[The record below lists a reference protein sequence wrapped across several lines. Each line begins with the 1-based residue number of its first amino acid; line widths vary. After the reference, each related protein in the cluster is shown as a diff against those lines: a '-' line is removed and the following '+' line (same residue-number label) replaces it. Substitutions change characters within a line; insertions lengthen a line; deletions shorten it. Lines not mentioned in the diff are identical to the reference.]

1 MDRHEKSELTDQDRA
16 LHELLGVLRDP
27 APAGRWAYCRQRKTW
42 RPPTD
47 VYETADCFV
56 VKVEI
61 AGMQRTDLHIALE
74 AKELTISGVRHD
86 SSTKVGY
93 QQMEI
98 QYGAFESHVS
108 LPAAVDQDAVEAA
121 YQEGFLIIRLPK
133 EQARRIQVTHT

>member
-1 MDRHEKSELTDQDRA
+1 MERHDKTELADQDRS
-16 LHELLGVLRDP
+16 LHELLGVLREP
-27 APAGRWAYCRQRKTW
+27 GPAGRWTFARQCKTW

-61 AGMQRTDLHIALE
+61 AGMQRADLHIALE
-74 AKELTISGVRHD
+74 AKELTISGIRQD
-86 SSTKVGY
+86 SSAKVGY

-108 LPAAVDQDAVEAA
+108 LPTAVDQDAVEAT
-121 YQEGFLIIRLPK
+121 YLEGFLTVRLPK
-133 EQARRIQVTHT
+133 AQARRVQITYT

>member
-1 MDRHEKSELTDQDRA
+1 MERYEKAELADQDRA
-16 LHELLGVLRDP
+16 HYELLGVLREP
-27 APAGRWAYCRQRKTW
+27 GPAGRWGLSRQRKTW
-42 RPPTD
+42 CPPTD

-74 AKELTISGVRHD
+74 ARDLSISGTRQD
-86 SSTKVGY
+86 ESSKVGY

-108 LPAAVDQDAVEAA
+108 LPAAVDRDGVEAT
-121 YQEGFLIIRLPK
+121 YQEGFLTIRLPK
-133 EQARRIQVTHT
+133 AQARRVEVTYT

>member
-1 MDRHEKSELTDQDRA
+1 MDRHEKNELTDQDRA